1 MKLSPIVTAMRDRC
15 LFFERRVFGGIDWDV
30 LEEAGKLPAPSAY
43 VIVGDDDP
51 EPNKFQNVS
60 AQDVKDQFEV
70 VVVLEAP
77 DQKSLARID
86 QVHDVRA
93 LLVLALVGW
102 EPAPEYDPIEY
113 EGGQLVLI
121 NRHRLVYRFPVAAD
135 VVLARDALG
144 EAIHAVA
151 LSASLA
157 HGQTLGDARHA
168 WRAHMSQVARGGLR
182 IRSYTPAVTTP
193 AVVLAYL
200 RR

>member
-1 MKLSPIVTAMRDRC
+1 MKLTPIVTAMRDRC

-30 LEEAGKLPAPSAY
+30 LEEAGKLQAPSAY

-51 EPNKFQNVS
+51 EPNKFQSVS

-77 DQKSLARID
+77 DQKSLTRID

-121 NRHRLVYRFPVAAD
+121 NRHRLVYRFSFSAGW
-135 VVLARDALG
+135 ALG
-144 EAIHAVA
+144 RTQASDPPETFEEWRKDNFPPLEGITINLDAISPMVDKNIKPT
-151 LSASLA
+151 
-157 HGQTLGDARHA
+157 GPDG
-168 WRAHMSQVARGGLR
+168 R
-182 IRSYTPAVTTP
+182 IETIMKKDFT
-193 AVVLAYL
+193 
-200 RR
+200 